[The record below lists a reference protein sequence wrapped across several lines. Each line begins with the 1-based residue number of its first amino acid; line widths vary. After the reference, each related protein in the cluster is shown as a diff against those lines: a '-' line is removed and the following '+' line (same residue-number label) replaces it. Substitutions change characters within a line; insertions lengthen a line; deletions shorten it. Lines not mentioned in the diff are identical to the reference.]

1 MYLFQHGYDSFM
13 FRFVFFSKKLF
24 FRFGFLDTSVIFAD
38 QKITKGGI
46 IMLIID
52 SKDCE
57 NIDKALKKYK
67 KKFEKSK
74 VLLQLRARQ
83 SFMKPSVE
91 RRTQVLKAI
100 YRQKMANGEFEA

>member
-1 MYLFQHGYDSFM
+1 MLILSLP
-13 FRFVFFSKKLF
+13 SKNLPKEVS
-24 FRFGFLDTSVIFAD
+24 T
-38 QKITKGGI
+38 
-46 IMLIID
+46 MLIID

-74 VLLQLRARQ
+74 TLLQLRARQ

-100 YRQKMANGEFEA
+100 YRQQMANGEFES

>member
-1 MYLFQHGYDSFM
+1 MHPEKN
-13 FRFVFFSKKLF
+13 RV
-24 FRFGFLDTSVIFAD
+24 
-38 QKITKGGI
+38 KITKGGI

-100 YRQKMANGEFEA
+100 YRQKMANGDFES